1 MVETRSTQHLK
12 YLVDV
17 HLQTPIG
24 HRVEGFL
31 VDDFVV
37 PVEHCKV
44 AAVDIVVVVEK
55 CKAGGLAGCFFRLG
69 LACFWFR
76 CSFCARP

>member
-1 MVETRSTQHLK
+1 MVETRSTHLK
-12 YLVDV
+12 DLVDV

-55 CKAGGLAGCFFRLG
+55 CKAGALLDV
-69 LACFWFR
+69 
-76 CSFCARP
+76 SFV

>member
-1 MVETRSTQHLK
+1 MVVVETRSTQHLK

-31 VDDFVV
+31 VDDFVG

-44 AAVDIVVVVEK
+44 AAVDIVVAVED
-55 CKAGGLAGCFFRLG
+55 CKAGALLDA
-69 LACFWFR
+69 
-76 CSFCARP
+76 SFV